1 MSLVYPPNDI
11 GAFPISALQNCPR
24 GFKAIKFFIYMKGIL
39 MDSPLEPSKFDFAT
53 DEGVSKFYMTAQAEF
68 YQAISNLEMSMS
80 EVTTVIH
87 SIDLQ
92 LSPESQLK
100 SIDNVL
106 HKYILSWQ
114 TLHLF
119 YQEVL
124 KIKNIEFPKYYQD
137 ELYPR

>member
-1 MSLVYPPNDI
+1 
-11 GAFPISALQNCPR
+11 
-24 GFKAIKFFIYMKGIL
+24 
-39 MDSPLEPSKFDFAT
+39 MDSPLEPSKFDFTT
-53 DEGVSKFYMTAQAEF
+53 DEGISKFYMTAQAEF